1 MSNIDDSVIN
11 VSDIMTSFNVSQ
23 DDLNNIKSILD
34 NIPDFSNNMYNIQYF
49 IVLSSL
55 INIITNNID
64 GSIVEL
70 GCNCGGTTIRI
81 SKILD
86 LYNSKKSFHV
96 YDTFTGFPQ
105 IDINKDN
112 ITINEDNIT
121 INENNMICSVS
132 KFSHIMEQINIGR
145 MPVIHQGLF
154 SEINE
159 DEYPNIIS
167 LAFFDSRLYNSIF
180 DSFKFIW
187 DKLSYDGIIVI
198 NSYESDDFPG
208 VKKACIDY
216 FQIINTSNNYTYN
229 ILYSN
234 YKQIVIQKLKIS
246 DNYKQIV
253 IQKHKLSDNNTTD
266 NIDNTDNNTDTIINT
281 NKIID
286 I

>member
-11 VSDIMTSFNVSQ
+11 VSYIMTSLNVTQ

-55 INIITNNID
+55 INILTNDIN

-86 LYNSKKSFHV
+86 LYNCKKSFHV
-96 YDTFTGFPQ
+96 YDTFTGLPP
-105 IDINKDN
+105 IDLNKDINQY
-112 ITINEDNIT
+112 ED
-121 INENNMICSVS
+121 NMICSVS

-145 MPVIHQGLF
+145 MPIIHQGLF

-159 DEYPNIIS
+159 DEYPNQIS

-187 DKLSYDGIIVI
+187 DKLSYKGIIVV
-198 NSYESDDFPG
+198 NLYDCDKFPG

-216 FQIINTSNNYTYN
+216 FQIINTSNIYTYN

-234 YKQIVIQKLKIS
+234 YKQIVIQKEIIS
-246 DNYKQIV
+246 NNDTNTDIDTNSD
-253 IQKHKLSDNNTTD
+253 IDNNSL
-266 NIDNTDNNTDTIINT
+266 INT
-281 NKIID
+281 NKFVD